1 MKIILGSKYDDY
13 EIALAKLGME
23 KLSERRE
30 QLCLN
35 FAKKCVKNPK
45 TNHMFPQNSKEH
57 QMKTRMSE
65 KFKVFHANTERYKQS
80 SIIYMQN
87 LLNQNQEIN

>member
-1 MKIILGSKYDDY
+1 M
-13 EIALAKLGME
+13 ARAKLGMD

-30 QLCLN
+30 HLCLN

-45 TNHMFPQNSKEH
+45 TTHMFPQNRKEH
-57 QMKTRMSE
+57 HMKTRMSE
-65 KFKVFHANTERYKQS
+65 RFKVFHANTERYRKS

-87 LLNQNQEIN
+87 LLNENLDIK